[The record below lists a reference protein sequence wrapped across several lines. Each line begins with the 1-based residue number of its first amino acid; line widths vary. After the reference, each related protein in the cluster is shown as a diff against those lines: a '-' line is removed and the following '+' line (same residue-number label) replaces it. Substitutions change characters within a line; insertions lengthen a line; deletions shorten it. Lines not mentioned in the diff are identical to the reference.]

1 MPAAAQDQADRLA
14 AQVEAIAAPL
24 VVRFKGSD
32 PQFHILTPLGMNA
45 TSFNYSASLPDENF
59 AWGHPPIYTDDKI
72 GELKPCSRQAGVQWR
87 PSAS

>member
-1 MPAAAQDQADRLA
+1 MPAAAQDPADRLA

-45 TSFNYSASLPDENF
+45 TSFNYSTSPPDDNRICNF
-59 AWGHPPIYTDDKI
+59 QTKTP
-72 GELKPCSRQAGVQWR
+72 SRKSR
-87 PSAS
+87 PFA